1 MCRRHERGSRY
12 CASLNA
18 NLRAQFTPRLRRRCD
33 SRNIQYKMDLYIFSV
48 VLGAAGMAAMAFLGF
63 SSSHGAAHHGPDTSG
78 HEMHGIAG
86 HGHSVDVAHGSP
98 HVSGHA
104 HDAGHMHLTA
114 HAHAAPHSHPVSW
127 RSHLWTWLSPRVLFN
142 FLVGFGATGLI
153 VERLV
158 GPVLALPIAVVGG
171 IAFEALAVGPIFK
184 SLFRFESQ
192 PAQTLESALMS
203 EGRAVTGFDANGNGL
218 ISVELGGE
226 VVQVLGTQLNEER
239 KAGVRIRA
247 GDVVRIE
254 DVDDARNRCTVSR
267 IGLGETDSHDAD
279 RY

>member
-1 MCRRHERGSRY
+1 
-12 CASLNA
+12 
-18 NLRAQFTPRLRRRCD
+18 
-33 SRNIQYKMDLYIFSV
+33 MDLYIFCV

-63 SSSHGAAHHGPDTSG
+63 TSSHSAGHQTHDTSG
-78 HEMHGIAG
+78 HEMHGIG
-86 HGHSVDVAHGSP
+86 GIHGHQVTPTHGIVHGP
-98 HVSGHA
+98 AHA
-104 HDAGHMHLTA
+104 HDATHADGRMHLTA
-114 HAHAAPHSHPVSW
+114 HTHGVPHAQATGW
-127 RSHLWTWLSPRVLFN
+127 KSHLWSWLSPRVLFN

-171 IAFEALAVGPIFK
+171 IGFEAFVVRPLFN

-218 ISVELGGE
+218 ISLELGGE
-226 VVQVLGTQLNEER
+226 LVQVLGTQLNEER
-239 KAGVRIRA
+239 VAGVRIRA
-247 GDVVRIE
+247 GDIVRVE
-254 DVDDARNRCTVSR
+254 EVDDARNRCTVSR
-267 IGLGETDSHDAD
+267 IGLGETESRDAD

>member
-1 MCRRHERGSRY
+1 
-12 CASLNA
+12 
-18 NLRAQFTPRLRRRCD
+18 
-33 SRNIQYKMDLYIFSV
+33 MDLYIFCV

-63 SSSHGAAHHGPDTSG
+63 TSSHSAGHQTHDTSG
-78 HEMHGIAG
+78 HEMHGIG
-86 HGHSVDVAHGSP
+86 GIHGHQVTPTHGIVHGP
-98 HVSGHA
+98 AHA
-104 HDAGHMHLTA
+104 HDATHADGRMHLTA
-114 HAHAAPHSHPVSW
+114 HTHAVPHAQATGW
-127 RSHLWTWLSPRVLFN
+127 KSHLWSWLSPRVLFN

-171 IAFEALAVGPIFK
+171 IGFEAFVVRPLFN

-218 ISVELGGE
+218 ISLELGGE

-239 KAGVRIRA
+239 EAGVRIRA
-247 GDVVRIE
+247 GDMVRIE
-254 DVDDARNRCTVSR
+254 EVDDTRNRCTVSR
-267 IGLGETDSHDAD
+267 IGLGEADSHDAD

>member
-1 MCRRHERGSRY
+1 
-12 CASLNA
+12 
-18 NLRAQFTPRLRRRCD
+18 
-33 SRNIQYKMDLYIFSV
+33 MDLYIFCV

-63 SSSHGAAHHGPDTSG
+63 AGSRGGGHHGHDTSG
-78 HEMHGIAG
+78 HETHGIGAP
-86 HGHSVDVAHGSP
+86 HGHSITPSHG
-98 HVSGHA
+98 HVHA
-104 HDAGHMHLTA
+104 HE
-114 HAHAAPHSHPVSW
+114 HAHELRPDGWKSNVWS
-127 RSHLWTWLSPRVLFN
+127 WLSPRVLFN

-158 GPVLALPIAVVGG
+158 GPVLALPIAVAGG
-171 IAFEALAVGPIFK
+171 IGFEAFVVRPIFN

-218 ISVELGGE
+218 ISLELGGE

-247 GDVVRIE
+247 GDIVRIE
-254 DVDDARNRCTVSR
+254 EVDDTRNRCTVSR
-267 IGLGETDSHDAD
+267 IGLGETESRDAD
-279 RY
+279 RF